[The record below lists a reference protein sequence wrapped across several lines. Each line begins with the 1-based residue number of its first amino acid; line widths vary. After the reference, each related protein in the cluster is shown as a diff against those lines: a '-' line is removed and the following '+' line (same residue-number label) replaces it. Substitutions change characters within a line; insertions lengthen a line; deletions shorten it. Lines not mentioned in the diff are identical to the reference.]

1 MKDEKIVYEFPS
13 LQEITRDI
21 FAGFDEEEDDS
32 GDTTVSGV
40 DIDSNKPV

>member
-21 FAGFDEEEDDS
+21 FAGFDEEDDDS
-32 GDTTVSGV
+32 GDNAVSGL
-40 DIDSNKPV
+40 DSDSNKPV